1 MRRYRRV
8 LTNIADVAVRRVEF
22 NDPLPAGLRYPA
34 ESAASDRDDAVIDS
48 SIQIN

>member
-8 LTNIADVAVRRVEF
+8 FTNIADVAVRRVEF
-22 NDPLPAGLRYPA
+22 NDPLPAGLRYLA

-48 SIQIN
+48 SIQID